1 MELTAAIPMNVY
13 RVETTDGR
21 IFAWSATD
29 LEHLFRSLTERGH
42 RAKHVELLDD
52 ERGQTA

>member
-29 LEHLFRSLTERGH
+29 LDHLFRSLTERGH
-42 RAKHVELLDD
+42 RAKHVELMDD